1 MSSTTFDTLA
11 AARVLEDAGLT
22 SKQAEAVT
30 ATIRTAIAE
39 GTATRADIAELRGD
53 LAAMRA
59 EARADLAA
67 LETRTTRTLYAVAAT
82 LLAGQLGAVFALLR
96 LLGG

>member
-11 AARVLEDAGLT
+11 AARTLEDAGLT

-39 GTATRADIAELRGD
+39 GTATKADIADLRGD
-53 LAAMRA
+53 LTAMRA

-67 LETRTTRTLYAVAAT
+67 LETRLTWRMFAVVGG
-82 LLAGQLGAVFALLR
+82 LLALVTALDR
-96 LLGG
+96 LIGG